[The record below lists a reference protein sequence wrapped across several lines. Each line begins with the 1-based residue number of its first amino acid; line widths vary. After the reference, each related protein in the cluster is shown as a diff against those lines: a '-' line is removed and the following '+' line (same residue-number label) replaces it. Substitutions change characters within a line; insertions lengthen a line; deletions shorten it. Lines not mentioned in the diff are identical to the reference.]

1 MVGVGVVRL
10 ILDFDYMCFE
20 SSTPP
25 YCLLLLCHKMDGWSR
40 PRRGPPPPLYGQPG
54 HRKTVFKDFPFQL
67 QCKKIISGLML
78 GYAQIHFNQKKKC
91 IVIFP
96 VNCVLAD
103 TIVQTTKSF
112 YFVLQLLSGFS
123 SVSKFLSLRIQYP
136 KFLCIQRLVLVINRS
151 LSEKIFCGV
160 SNSIEWY
167 QTKLTK
173 GFHH

>member
-1 MVGVGVVRL
+1 
-10 ILDFDYMCFE
+10 MCFE

-25 YCLLLLCHKMDGWSR
+25 YCLLLLCHKMVGWSR
-40 PRRGPPPPLYGQPG
+40 PRRCPPPLYGQPG

-78 GYAQIHFNQKKKC
+78 GYAQFHFNRKNKC
-91 IVIFP
+91 IGICP

-123 SVSKFLSLRIQYP
+123 SVSKFLSLRIQCP
-136 KFLCIQRLVLVINRS
+136 KFRCIQRLVSVINRS

-160 SNSIEWY
+160 SNSIE
-167 QTKLTK
+167 
-173 GFHH
+173 